1 MAIASS
7 SHWLMLIVNIRVY
20 LNISFENTMCSLSW
34 RLYVNRAAGCRWHSM
49 EDVTMK
55 KSELNRLACKWLP
68 VVLLALKV
76 ANQFAEL
83 VSKVVNYAS
92 PFRKLQPLF

>member
-1 MAIASS
+1 
-7 SHWLMLIVNIRVY
+7 
-20 LNISFENTMCSLSW
+20 
-34 RLYVNRAAGCRWHSM
+34 
-49 EDVTMK
+49 MK

>member
-1 MAIASS
+1 
-7 SHWLMLIVNIRVY
+7 
-20 LNISFENTMCSLSW
+20 
-34 RLYVNRAAGCRWHSM
+34 M
-49 EDVTMK
+49 EDVAMK
-55 KSELNRLACKWLP
+55 YSKLNRLARKWLP

-83 VSKVVNYAS
+83 VSKVVNYAR